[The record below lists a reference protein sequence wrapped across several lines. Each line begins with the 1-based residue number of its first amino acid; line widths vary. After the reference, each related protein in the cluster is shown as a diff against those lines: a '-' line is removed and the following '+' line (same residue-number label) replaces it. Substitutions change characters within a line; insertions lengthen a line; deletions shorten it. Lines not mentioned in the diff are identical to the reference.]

1 MPTCPLCCDN
11 TEEFQVMDDAWR
23 AEVVGQKNPDILFP
37 AAFASL
43 PSLSLPHVAVGMPR
57 IPPGADSDPTAQ
69 GGL

>member
-1 MPTCPLCCDN
+1 M
-11 TEEFQVMDDAWR
+11 MDDAWR

-37 AAFASL
+37 AAFAS
-43 PSLSLPHVAVGMPR
+43 PSSLSLPRVAVGMPR